1 MLLSLKEF
9 QLMKESV
16 EELEQVLDNE
26 ELMNKAEYYD
36 LSEDPDTLDAV
47 VTLYDESGAVLV
59 TANVDDYDTAEAYLE
74 EYFDLEEIEHDDRD
88 STAAASSS
96 RYGHDA

>member
-1 MLLSLKEF
+1 MLTLKEF

-74 EYFDLEEIEHDDRD
+74 EYFDLEEIDHDDRD
-88 STAAASSS
+88 PDAAASAS
-96 RYGHDA
+96 RYGHGA

>member
-1 MLLSLKEF
+1 MLSLKEF

-26 ELMNKAEYYD
+26 ELMSKAEYYD

-47 VTLYDESGAVLV
+47 VTLYDESGVVLV
-59 TANVDDYDTAEAYLE
+59 TTNVDDYDTAEAYLD
-74 EYFDLEEIEHDDRD
+74 DLEEMDHDDRD
-88 STAAASSS
+88 LDAAASAS